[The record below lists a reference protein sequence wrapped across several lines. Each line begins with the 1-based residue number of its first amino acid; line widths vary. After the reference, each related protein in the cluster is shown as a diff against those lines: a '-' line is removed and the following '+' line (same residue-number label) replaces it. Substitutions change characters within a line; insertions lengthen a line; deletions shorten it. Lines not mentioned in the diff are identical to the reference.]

1 MQPVLSARIEPPV
14 RTDDGS
20 TAYRVAVWGGEGVV
34 YKGGERRR
42 KGKENSGEILGKEE
56 VKEYVD
62 VYLPGSGKRRETIA
76 AETKST

>member
-1 MQPVLSARIEPPV
+1 M
-14 RTDDGS
+14 G
-20 TAYRVAVWGGEGVV
+20 GGEGVV